1 MQSYQALE
9 TTGTI
14 NSKQHIFLD
23 NPLLDDYVNKK
34 DKVHLIIMFK
44 NEANTTEKTSGND
57 DWRNR
62 MNIKPEILVSPDEII
77 QPIDDIW
84 KEYI

>member
-9 TTGTI
+9 TSGTI
-14 NSKQHIFLD
+14 NNKQHIFLD
-23 NPLLDDYVNKK
+23 NPLLDDYVNKN

-44 NEANTTEKTSGND
+44 NEANTIEETNGND
-57 DWRNR
+57 DWRTR
-62 MNIKPEILVSPDEII
+62 MSIKPEILVSPDEII
-77 QPIDDIW
+77 QPMDDIW